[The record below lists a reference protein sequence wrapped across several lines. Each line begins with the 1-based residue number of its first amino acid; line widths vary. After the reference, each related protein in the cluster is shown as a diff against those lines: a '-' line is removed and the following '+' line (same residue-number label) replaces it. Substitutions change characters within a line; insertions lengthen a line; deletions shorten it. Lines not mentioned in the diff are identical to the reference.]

1 MQIEEFNQLIQSIDR
16 TKTESTILEV
26 KKAQVGAPEKI
37 YDTLSA
43 FANTKGGVIV
53 YGIDEVNDFAHVGVY
68 DINDLQRKVSE
79 QCLQMQPEVHATF
92 TPLEFEEK
100 KFLAVE
106 VPECDQNLKPCF
118 YKGKGRLR
126 GSYIRIGD
134 QDVLMSEYEIYNLEA
149 YKNKICDE
157 LRIVEMAEGKPVDT
171 VKLQEYLLKI
181 KKNRPNLEKVDDET
195 ILELNGLTK
204 NGQPSLLN
212 VLMFSLYPQ
221 AIFPNL
227 SIIAVVVPGTEIGEN
242 DDAGVRFTAN
252 KRIEGTLTELI
263 DGAVDFAIKNMSV
276 KTVINPQTGKR
287 NDITEYPVVAIREAI
302 LNAVIHR
309 DYSIYTENQSITI
322 YFYKDRVE
330 ITNPGG
336 LYGRLSVEDLGVAMP
351 DTRNPNIAK
360 IMELYEYTENRYSGI
375 PTIKSKLQS
384 AGLPEPVFENYNGI
398 FKVIFYNTKR
408 KKTLKPDEI
417 PAFLIEFCKT
427 PRTIAEIMAE
437 LDIKTAKYLKTEYLQ
452 PLIQVGSIAET
463 IPDKPRSKYQKYVTT
478 NK

>member
-1 MQIEEFNQLIQSIDR
+1 MLFRS
-16 TKTESTILEV
+16 
-26 KKAQVGAPEKI
+26 
-37 YDTLSA
+37 
-43 FANTKGGVIV
+43 
-53 YGIDEVNDFAHVGVY
+53 
-68 DINDLQRKVSE
+68 
-79 QCLQMQPEVHATF
+79 QCLQMHPEVHATF
-92 TPLEFEEK
+92 TPLEFEGK
-100 KFLAVE
+100 QFLAVE

-134 QDVLMSEYEIYNLEA
+134 QDVLMSEYEIYNLEV

-157 LRIVEMAEGKPVDT
+157 LRIVEMADGKPVDT

-287 NDITEYPVVAIREAI
+287 NDIAEYPVVAIREAI

-309 DYSIYTENQSITI
+309 DYSIYTTI
-322 YFYKDRVE
+322 FVVCAAR
-330 ITNPGG
+330 
-336 LYGRLSVEDLGVAMP
+336 
-351 DTRNPNIAK
+351 
-360 IMELYEYTENRYSGI
+360 
-375 PTIKSKLQS
+375 
-384 AGLPEPVFENYNGI
+384 
-398 FKVIFYNTKR
+398 
-408 KKTLKPDEI
+408 
-417 PAFLIEFCKT
+417 
-427 PRTIAEIMAE
+427 
-437 LDIKTAKYLKTEYLQ
+437 
-452 PLIQVGSIAET
+452 
-463 IPDKPRSKYQKYVTT
+463 
-478 NK
+478 